1 MSGVSSR
8 CKICSS
14 GYRKEIERMLITEGK
29 TYVQVCEIMK
39 TKGIDLNP
47 ANLSTHKN
55 RHMPQSVDSL
65 RELTGSQV
73 HLITPFDVSDLSPE
87 QLLEYVAQEA
97 VGGIEAL
104 KLLPVSHY
112 TLNARNNFLSTI
124 RQIAETQIRANGGG
138 DKEDI
143 TELINQ
149 QLKARGLMVDVTPT
163 KDEEEDEATSKRQ
176 KLPQD

>member
-1 MSGVSSR
+1 
-8 CKICSS
+8 
-14 GYRKEIERMLITEGK
+14 MLITEGK
-29 TYVQVCEIMK
+29 TYVHICEIMK
-39 TKGIDLNP
+39 TKGIDINP

-65 RELTGSQV
+65 RELAGSQGQ
-73 HLITPFDVSDLSPE
+73 LLTPFDVSDLSPE

-124 RQIAETQIRANGGG
+124 RQIAETQLKASGAIK
-138 DKEDI
+138 DEKDI
-143 TELINQ
+143 TVLINE
-149 QLKARGLMVDVTPT
+149 QLRSRGITIDIEPI
-163 KDEEEDEATSKRQ
+163 KEEEATSKRP
-176 KLPQD
+176 KLPQG